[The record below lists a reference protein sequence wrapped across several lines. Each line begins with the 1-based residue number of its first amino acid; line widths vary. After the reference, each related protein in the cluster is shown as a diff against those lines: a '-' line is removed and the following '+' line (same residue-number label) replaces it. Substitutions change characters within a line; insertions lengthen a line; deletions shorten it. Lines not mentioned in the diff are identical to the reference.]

1 VLSRILAFSIERKG
15 LVVLLSLAL
24 LAAGLFAFSRLPID
38 ATPDLTNTQVQVLT
52 SCPSLGATDVERLV
66 TAPIERVMT
75 GIQGMSQLRSLSR
88 AGVSVVTIVFDD
100 DVALDHARARVLER
114 IARARESID
123 RRYGVPEVG
132 PQSTGLG
139 EIYQFELR
147 GEGRTVRELRTLLDW
162 EVSPRLRQVAGVVEV
177 SAFGGELRT
186 FEVALDPR
194 RMVSLGVS
202 VTDVTSALERA
213 HRIAGGGV
221 IQRGPEG
228 LLVRAEGLVTS
239 VSDLARTPIRTSR
252 EGSILIEHVGLA
264 REAPMLR
271 WGAASRDG
279 RGEIVVGIVMMLAG
293 ENARAVAQA
302 VDREVRTIN
311 GTLPSGVRIEPF
323 YDRTELVNKTLT
335 TVGKSLLEGGVLVVA
350 ILLVLLRSA
359 RIGLVGAAMIPLSM
373 AGAMLGMRAMGLS
386 GNLMSL
392 GAIDFGL
399 VVDGAIIL
407 LENAVHHLAHK
418 SEELGRPLTQEEQDQ
433 VVLEASQEV
442 RSATAFGELV
452 IALVYVPIL
461 ALEAVAGRMFRP
473 MALTVLFALATAFV
487 LSLTLVPAL
496 AAWVLPARVVD
507 VPSPILVWSQR
518 LYKPLLERL
527 VARPAIALASALAV
541 VALGVAI
548 GSRMGTEF
556 VPRLDEGALVLEVQR
571 PPSTSLRESVRQ
583 AGELERIVRRFPE
596 VQSVIA
602 KTGRPE
608 VATDPMGPEQTDLH
622 VALWPRARWPAP
634 QEPAELVRRMRAA
647 LDTAIPGV
655 IISFSQPIEMRT
667 NELVSG
673 VRADFA
679 VRVYGDDFATLS
691 RIGQSVSRA
700 LSRVRGAAD
709 LRMDR
714 VEGMPALRARVD
726 RAALARHNATT
737 EEALDA
743 LEAIGGITVGE
754 VFDGERRFP
763 LRVRMAGADAM
774 TPDDIE
780 RIPVRL
786 RSGALVALSELA
798 RVERIHEPV
807 VINREGARRRL
818 IVQANVRGRDLAS
831 FVVEAQATV
840 LREVSLPKG
849 YRLEWGGQY
858 ENLVRARTR
867 LSVVIPATLALIVL
881 LLYSTFGEW
890 RSAWLIFANVPLAVT
905 GAVFA
910 LAARKIPWSVS
921 VMVGVIALFGIAVL
935 NGLVLVMQIR
945 QLEARG
951 MTAKDAAITGALRRL
966 RPVLMTALVASIGFV
981 PMALAT
987 GEGAEVQRPLAT
999 TVIGGLVTAT
1009 ALTLLVLPAL
1019 VAWVGPPK
1027 KRKHLDVQEEQEAAP
1042 PSAEAAANDLATHER
1057 SKDGA

>member
-1 VLSRILAFSIERKG
+1 MLSRILAFSIERKG
-15 LVVLLSLAL
+15 VVVLLATAL
-24 LAAGLFAFSRLPID
+24 FLLGLYSFSKLPID
-38 ATPDLTNTQVQVLT
+38 ATPDLTNTQVQVMT
-52 SCPSLGATDVERLV
+52 SSPSLGATDVERLV
-66 TAPIERVMT
+66 TAPIERAMT
-75 GIQGMSQLRSLSR
+75 GIQGMTQLRSLSR
-88 AGVSVVTIVFDD
+88 AGVSVVTVVFDD
-100 DVALDHARARVLER
+100 DVPLEHARTRVLER
-114 IARARESID
+114 IARVKESIPA
-123 RRYGVPEVG
+123 RYGVPEVG

-147 GEGRTVRELRTLLDW
+147 GDRKTIRELRTLLDW
-162 EVSPRLRQVAGVVEV
+162 EVSPRLRQVTGVVEV

-194 RMVSLGVS
+194 RLVALGVS
-202 VTDVTSALERA
+202 VTDVTTALERA

-228 LLVRAEGLVTS
+228 ILIRAEGLVTS
-239 VSDLARTPIRTSR
+239 VSDLARTPIRASR
-252 EGSILIEHVGLA
+252 EGTILVEHVGAA

-271 WGAASRDG
+271 WGAASRDA
-279 RGEIVVGIVMMLAG
+279 RGEVVVGIVMMLAG
-293 ENARAVAQA
+293 DNARSVAQS
-302 VDREVRTIN
+302 VQQEVERIN
-311 GTLPSGVRIEPF
+311 RTLPAGVRIEPF
-323 YDRTELVNKTLT
+323 YDRTELVNKTLK

-350 ILLVLLRSA
+350 ILLLLLRSA
-359 RIGLVGAAMIPLSM
+359 RIGFVGAAMIPLSM
-373 AGAMLGMRAMGLS
+373 AGAMIGMRAMGLS

-407 LENAVHHLAHK
+407 VENAVHHLAHQ
-418 SEELGRPLTQEEQDQ
+418 SEALGRPLTQEEQDK

-496 AAWVLPARVVD
+496 AAWVLPARTVD
-507 VPSPILVWSQR
+507 VPSPILVGISR
-518 LYKPLLERL
+518 VYKPLLERL
-527 VARPAIALASALAV
+527 VARPALAVGGALIVLVIGIAL
-541 VALGVAI
+541 GT
-548 GSRMGTEF
+548 RMGTEF
-556 VPRLDEGALVLEVQR
+556 VPRLNEGAIVLEVQR
-571 PPSTSLRESVRQ
+571 PPSTSLPESVRQ
-583 AGELERIVRRFPE
+583 AREIERIIRRFPE
-596 VQSVIA
+596 VQTVVS

-608 VATDPMGPEQTDLH
+608 VATDPMGPEQSDVH
-622 VALWPRARWPAP
+622 IALWPRERWPAP
-634 QEPAELVRRMRAA
+634 RDPADLVRRMQAA
-647 LDTAIPGV
+647 LDVVIPGV

-691 RIGQSVSRA
+691 RVGQRVSRA

-709 LRMDR
+709 IRMDR
-714 VEGMPALRARVD
+714 VEGMPALRARINRD
-726 RAALARHNATT
+726 ALARHNATT
-737 EEALDA
+737 DEVLDT

-754 VFDGERRFP
+754 VLDGERRFP
-763 LRVRMAGADAM
+763 LRVRMQNADEL
-774 TPDDIE
+774 TPGQIE

-786 RSGALVALSELA
+786 GSGALVSLSELA
-798 RVERIHEPV
+798 TIERVNEPV

-818 IVQANVRGRDLAS
+818 IVQANVRGRDLAG
-831 FVVEAQATV
+831 FVEEAQATIERDV
-840 LREVSLPKG
+840 HRPDG
-849 YRLEWGGQY
+849 YRFEWGGQY
-858 ENLVRARTR
+858 ENLVRAKRR
-867 LSVVIPATLALIVL
+867 LAVVIPATLALILL
-881 LLYSTFGEW
+881 LLYATFGEW
-890 RSAWLIFANVPLAVT
+890 RSALLIFVNVPFAVT

-910 LAARKIPWSVS
+910 LASRSIPWSIS
-921 VMVGVIALFGIAVL
+921 VMVGVIALFGVAVL

-945 QLEARG
+945 QLEAKG
-951 MTAKDAAITGALRRL
+951 ATPIEAATQGALRRL

-981 PMALAT
+981 PMALAS

-1009 ALTLLVLPAL
+1009 LLTLLVLPAL
-1019 VAWVGPPK
+1019 VAWVGPPA
-1027 KRKHLDVQEEQEAAP
+1027 KRARKDAGEAEP
-1042 PSAEAAANDLATHER
+1042 EASSH
-1057 SKDGA
+1057 

>member
-1 VLSRILAFSIERKG
+1 MLSRILAFSIERKG
-15 LVVLLSLAL
+15 LVVLLSVAL
-24 LAAGLFAFSRLPID
+24 LLLGIFAFSRLPID

-66 TAPIERVMT
+66 TAPVERVMT
-75 GIQGMSQLRSLSR
+75 GIQGMSQLRSISR
-88 AGVSVVTIVFDD
+88 AGVSVVTIVFEDE
-100 DVALDHARARVLER
+100 VPLDAARARVLER
-114 IARARESID
+114 IARARESISP
-123 RRYGVPEVG
+123 RYGVPEVG

-139 EIYQFELR
+139 EIYQFELH
-147 GEGRTVRELRTLLDW
+147 GDGRTVRELRTLLDW
-162 EVSPRLRQVAGVVEV
+162 DVSPRLRQVAGVVEV

-194 RMVSLGVS
+194 KMVALGVS

-221 IQRGPEG
+221 IRRGPEA

-239 VSDLARTPIRTSR
+239 AADLGRTPIRASR
-252 EGSILIEHVGLA
+252 EGTVLVEHVGEA

-279 RGEIVVGIVMMLAG
+279 RGEVVVGIVMMLAG
-293 ENARAVAQA
+293 ENARTVAQS
-302 VDREVRTIN
+302 VNEEVQRIN
-311 GTLPSGVRIEPF
+311 ATLPRGVRIEPF
-323 YDRTELVNKTLT
+323 YDRTELVNKTLK

-350 ILLVLLRSA
+350 ILLLLLRSI
-359 RIGLVGAAMIPLSM
+359 RIGFVGAAMIPLSM

-407 LENAVHHLAHK
+407 VENAVHHLAHK
-418 SEELGRPLTQEEQDQ
+418 SEELGRPLTQDEQDQ

-496 AAWVLPARVVD
+496 AAWVLPAKTVD
-507 VPSPILVWSQR
+507 VPSPILVVIQR
-518 LYKPLLERL
+518 VYEPVLKRL
-527 VARPAIALASALAV
+527 VARPALALIGALV
-541 VALGVAI
+541 VLALGIAI
-548 GSRMGTEF
+548 GTRMGTEF
-556 VPRLDEGALVLEVQR
+556 VPRLNEGALVLEVQR
-571 PPSTSLRESVRQ
+571 PPSTSLVEATRQ
-583 AGELERIVRRFPE
+583 AGEIERIIRRFPE
-596 VQSVIA
+596 VQTVIA

-608 VATDPMGPEQTDLH
+608 VATDPMGPEQSDVH
-622 VALWPRARWPAP
+622 VALWPRERWPAP
-634 QEPAELVRRMRAA
+634 QDPTELVRRMQSA
-647 LDTAIPGV
+647 LDAAIPGV

-691 RIGQSVSRA
+691 RVGQRVSRA
-700 LSRVRGAAD
+700 LSHVRGAAD
-709 LRMDR
+709 IRMDR

-737 EEALDA
+737 DEVLDA

-763 LRVRMAGADAM
+763 LRVRMRGADEM
-774 TPDDIE
+774 SPTDIE

-786 RSGALVALSELA
+786 SSGALVALSELA
-798 RVERIHEPV
+798 RIERVNEPV

-818 IVQANVRGRDLAS
+818 VVQANVRGRDLAS
-831 FVVEAQATV
+831 FVEEAQATV
-840 LREVSLPKG
+840 LREVQRPDG

-858 ENLVRARTR
+858 ENLVRAKRR

-890 RSAWLIFANVPLAVT
+890 RSAWLIFANVPFAVT

-910 LAARKIPWSVS
+910 LASRKIPWSIS

-945 QLEARG
+945 QLEHKG
-951 MTAKDAAITGALRRL
+951 LSPNDAATQGALRRL

-1009 ALTLLVLPAL
+1009 ALTLLVLPAI
-1019 VAWVGPPK
+1019 VAWAGPPK
-1027 KRKHLDVQEEQEAAP
+1027 KRKHLDVHEESE
-1042 PSAEAAANDLATHER
+1042 EE
-1057 SKDGA
+1057 